1 MRRVRAKIV
10 VAGLVQGVGF
20 RPAIYRLATSLGLAG
35 HVRNVGGSEV
45 EIVVE
50 GPAESVAEFQ
60 KALLTRLP
68 PPAEIEELRAE
79 YGSPEG
85 IKGFTILPSGKR
97 RILRSQI
104 PPDIGICEHCLREV
118 LDPRD
123 RRYRYALNSCAWCG
137 PRFSMMYTI
146 PWDRENTSMRDFPM
160 CEHCL
165 REYRDPMN
173 ERRFHA
179 QGISCPICGPK
190 IRLYGRGWELIDS
203 KDPVAEAAK
212 LVNEGYIVAVKGVGG
227 YHLAALAIDDEVVLK
242 LRRRKRRPTKPFAVM
257 ALDLD
262 TASKAVIIGPEE
274 ASLLTSPQKPIL
286 LLMKRDDTP
295 ISKYVSPG
303 MRKEGIFLPY
313 TALHY
318 LLLKDVEG
326 GMAIMTSGNK
336 RGHPMCKDER
346 CAREHLGEIADYFL
360 VHERKIVNRVDDS
373 VMRFTDGRSVMLRRG
388 RGYAPRWIRVKHLS
402 GPEVVAGGAD
412 IHNVGA
418 VAFEDKVVLTQ
429 YIGDLTEVS
438 VASELRHYLNFF
450 MSVYGIEEPLYV
462 RDLHPGY
469 VSSQVIEGMAAG
481 KGGGTLKIQH
491 HHAHILSTI
500 ADSGL
505 DPSEEYVGVAI
516 DGVGYGDDGE
526 VWGCEVMVVKG
537 ARYERVSHME
547 YIGGVGDID
556 AYYPVRVLV
565 SILSKVMGVEEIIST
580 LKARGLIASLK
591 GGEAEVRAVYRVVTK
606 SPKIRYSSTGRL
618 LDAISSLLGI
628 STYRDFEGEPAIMLE
643 ERAVSGK
650 PIESVA
656 SAKVFDPPLIRPAN
670 LVLAVLEAISEG
682 HRIDDIAY
690 SALWAFGKGLAEA
703 VKWVMKGRR
712 ASNHVPVGGG
722 AAVNDVIIRSMRAG
736 LEEAGL
742 KYVLPS
748 RVPPNDGGIALG
760 QVIAAWLYED

>member
-1 MRRVRAKIV
+1 MRRIRARIV

-20 RPAIYRLATSLGLAG
+20 RPAIYRLATSLGLTG

-45 EIVVE
+45 EIIVE
-50 GPAESVAEFQ
+50 GSAESVAEFQ
-60 KALLTRLP
+60 KTLLTRLP

-79 YGSPEG
+79 YGPPEG
-85 IKGFTILPSGKR
+85 IKSFTILPSGKK

-146 PWDRENTSMRDFPM
+146 PWDRENTSMREFPM

-165 REYRDPMN
+165 REYKDPAN

-190 IRLYGRGWELIDS
+190 IRLYGRDWEPIDS
-203 KDPVAEAAK
+203 KDPVAETAK

-227 YHLAALAIDDEVVLK
+227 YHLAALATDDDVVLK

-262 TASKAVIIGPEE
+262 TATRAVVIGSEE
-274 ASLLTSPQKPIL
+274 AALLTSPQKPIL
-286 LLMKRDDTP
+286 LLTKRDNTP
-295 ISKYVSPG
+295 LSKYVSPG
-303 MRKEGIFLPY
+303 MKKEGIFLPY

-318 LLLKDVEG
+318 LLLSDVEG
-326 GMAIMTSGNK
+326 NMAIMTSGNK
-336 RGHPMCKDER
+336 RGHPMCKDEQ
-346 CAREHLGEIADYFL
+346 CAREHLREIADYFL

-373 VMRFTDGRSVMLRRG
+373 VMRITDRRPVILRRG
-388 RGYAPRWIRVKHLS
+388 RGYAPRWIRVRHLS
-402 GPEVVAGGAD
+402 GSEVMAGGAD

-450 MSVYGIEEPLYV
+450 MNVYGIKKPLYV

-469 VSSQVIEGMAAG
+469 VSGQVIEEIAASNG
-481 KGGGTLKIQH
+481 SATLKVQH
-491 HHAHILSTI
+491 HYAHILSTI
-500 ADSGL
+500 ADAGL

-526 VWGCEVMVVKG
+526 VWGCEVMVIKG
-537 ARYERVSHME
+537 PHYERTSHME
-547 YIGGVGDID
+547 YIGGVGDVD
-556 AYYPVRVLV
+556 SYYPVRVLV
-565 SILSKVMGVEEIIST
+565 SILSKIMGIEEIIKT
-580 LKARGLIASLK
+580 LEARGLIASLK
-591 GGEAEVRAVYRVVTK
+591 GGEAEVRTVYKVVTK
-606 SPKIRYSSTGRL
+606 SPKVRYSSTGRL
-618 LDAISSLLGI
+618 LDAISALLGI

-643 ERAVSGK
+643 ERATQGK
-650 PIESVA
+650 LLESVA

-670 LVLAVLEAISEG
+670 LVQAVLEAINEG
-682 HRIDDIAY
+682 HRVEDIAF
-690 SALWAFGKGLAEA
+690 SALWAFGTGLAEA
-703 VKWVMKGRR
+703 VKWVIKGRR
-712 ASNHVPVGGG
+712 ASDHVPVGGG
-722 AAVNDVIIRSMRAG
+722 AAVNDVIIRSMRAR
-736 LEEAGL
+736 LDESGL